1 MGILFTFVFWL
12 IILAIL
18 SAFLGLIVM
27 FIIRLCCKKEK
38 RKRKMVL
45 GFFSPGIALG
55 TYTISSFIAMIIIAI
70 ILDIDIGIGDGW
82 RGKLPN
88 GYHLYSIDMPENG
101 AIVKQNSSGTIFND
115 DITVN
120 GITNVAVSEE
130 YVFGF
135 INYKER
141 VEVENIG
148 KYFALD
154 TKTGEIS
161 YFDSEEELVQE
172 YNLEELVLQDNNS
185 FYWSQRRIAYIIASI
200 VCLTIAVIAVFLFW
214 KGGLWGIGKLKK

>member
-55 TYTISSFIAMIIIAI
+55 TYTVSSFIAMIIIAI

-88 GYHLYSIDMPENG
+88 GYHFYSIDMPENG
-101 AIVKQNSSGTIFND
+101 AIGKQNSSGTI
-115 DITVN
+115 VN

-135 INYKER
+135 INYKEM

-161 YFDSEEELVQE
+161 YFDSEEELVQK

-200 VCLTIAVIAVFLFW
+200 VCLIIAVIAVFLFF
-214 KGGLWGIGKLKK
+214 

>member
-55 TYTISSFIAMIIIAI
+55 TYTVSSFIAMIIIAI
-70 ILDIDIGIGDGW
+70 ILDIDIGIGDSW

-88 GYHLYSIDMPENG
+88 GYHFYSIDMPENG
-101 AIVKQNSSGTIFND
+101 AIDKQNSSGTI
-115 DITVN
+115 VN

-135 INYKER
+135 INYKEM

-214 KGGLWGIGKLKK
+214 KVGLWGIGKLKK

>member
-55 TYTISSFIAMIIIAI
+55 TYTVSSFIAMIIIAI
-70 ILDIDIGIGDGW
+70 ILDIDIGIGDSW

-88 GYHLYSIDMPENG
+88 GYHFYSIDMPENG
-101 AIVKQNSSGTIFND
+101 AIGKQNSSGTI
-115 DITVN
+115 VN

-135 INYKER
+135 INYKEM

-161 YFDSEEELVQE
+161 YFDSEEELVQK

-200 VCLTIAVIAVFLFW
+200 VCLIIAVIAVFLFW
-214 KGGLWGIGKLKK
+214 KGRLWGIGKLKK

>member
-12 IILAIL
+12 IILALL

-55 TYTISSFIAMIIIAI
+55 TYTVSSFIAMIIIAI
-70 ILDIDIGIGDGW
+70 ILDIDIGIGDSW

-88 GYHLYSIDMPENG
+88 GYHLYSIDLPENG
-101 AIVKQNSSGTIFND
+101 AIGKQNLSVAIVP
-115 DITVN
+115 IVN
-120 GITNVAVSEE
+120 GITKVAVSEE

-135 INYKER
+135 INYKEM

-200 VCLTIAVIAVFLFW
+200 VCLTIAVIAVLLFW
-214 KGGLWGIGKLKK
+214 KGWLWGIGKLKK